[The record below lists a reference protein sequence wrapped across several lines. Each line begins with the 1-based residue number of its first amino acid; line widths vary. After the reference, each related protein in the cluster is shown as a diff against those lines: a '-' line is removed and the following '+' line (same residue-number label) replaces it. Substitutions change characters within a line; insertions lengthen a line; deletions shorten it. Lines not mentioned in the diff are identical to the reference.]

1 MKPYDRHVDYC
12 TFMVAIVLS
21 RIIIGNDDID
31 RQWRAEEL
39 SEKVNKMR
47 WSDSA
52 DFHVDSIA
60 LKHGLSLFQKLIQN
74 RGVSAIEV
82 YKVDRGLSKY
92 FNLQDSRRSIELKF
106 ISCRPAREESTAND
120 ILNDIICIRDE
131 IAKQYKY
138 EKSIYS
144 TPSSVFVAIHMP
156 KAFKVLKTKTPTHLR
171 KSPSEL
177 CKRSISNNSRKVL
190 ESVEKKFGEEHAAF
204 YLNGAIIKS
213 ETKKRKIST
222 ELIDDNNTIDS
233 EMNSDEGSDSN
244 ISDDGEGNG
253 RHHCA
258 DLDTD
263 ERVLSAYR
271 ELPLKYVK
279 YNDIDQDNILK
290 IFHVILN
297 LATERD
303 YKNPTYSAA
312 EVASKLFGTR
322 SYYSQISA
330 RTILRW
336 HELKDKVNDRTGKKI
351 NEEFESDVWGK
362 LMLCVFEKVRS
373 NTLSII

>member
-1 MKPYDRHVDYC
+1 MD
-12 TFMVAIVLS
+12 
-21 RIIIGNDDID
+21 
-31 RQWRAEEL
+31 
-39 SEKVNKMR
+39 
-47 WSDSA
+47 
-52 DFHVDSIA
+52 
-60 LKHGLSLFQKLIQN
+60 
-74 RGVSAIEV
+74 AIEV

-120 ILNDIICIRDE
+120 ILNDIICIRDG

-144 TPSSVFVAIHMP
+144 TPSSVFVAIHM
-156 KAFKVLKTKTPTHLR
+156 LKTKTPTHLR

-177 CKRSISNNSRKVL
+177 RKRSISNNSRKVL
-190 ESVEKKFGEEHAAF
+190 ESVGKNFGEEHAAF

-213 ETKKRKIST
+213 ETKKREIST

-233 EMNSDEGSDSN
+233 EMNSDERSDSN
-244 ISDDGEGNG
+244 ISDDCEGNG
-253 RHHCA
+253 RYHCA

-263 ERVLSAYR
+263 ERVLSTYR
-271 ELPLKYVK
+271 ELPLKYVN

-297 LATERD
+297 LATERG

-322 SYYSQISA
+322 SYYSQILA

-351 NEEFESDVWGK
+351 MKN
-362 LMLCVFEKVRS
+362 S
-373 NTLSII
+373 NQTYGAN